1 MSSDGQTTLGEF
13 DGDDGEG
20 DLDALRADVDR
31 LAGMVNTLAENQRDL
46 ADAVEGTLADAPT
59 DAGGPVDAAEDP
71 RGFQ

>member
-1 MSSDGQTTLGEF
+1 MSSDGQATLGEF
-13 DGDDGEG
+13 DGDDGD

-31 LAGMVNTLAENQRDL
+31 LTDLVNTLAENQQDL

-59 DAGGPVDAAEDP
+59 DAGGPVDAVEDP